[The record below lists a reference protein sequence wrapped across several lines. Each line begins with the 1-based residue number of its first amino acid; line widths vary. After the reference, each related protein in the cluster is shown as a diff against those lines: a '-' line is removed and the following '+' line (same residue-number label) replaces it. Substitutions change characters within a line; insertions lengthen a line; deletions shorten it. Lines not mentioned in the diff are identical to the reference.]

1 MNFAEVIIKPLLT
14 EKSSQLT
21 DSENIYCFK
30 VKGAANKNQIKLA
43 VEKLFDVKVLKVN
56 TVNTASSQKRYG
68 RFVSQV
74 GGVKKAYVKIESGQK
89 IELFKSL

>member
-1 MNFAEVIIKPLLT
+1 MNFTEVIIKPLLT

-21 DSENIYCFK
+21 DNENIYCFK
-30 VKGAANKNQIKLA
+30 VKNNSNKNQIKNA

-56 TVNTASSQKRYG
+56 TVITASSQKRYG
-68 RFVSQV
+68 RFLSRV
-74 GGVKKAYVKIESGQK
+74 GGEKKAYVKIESGQK